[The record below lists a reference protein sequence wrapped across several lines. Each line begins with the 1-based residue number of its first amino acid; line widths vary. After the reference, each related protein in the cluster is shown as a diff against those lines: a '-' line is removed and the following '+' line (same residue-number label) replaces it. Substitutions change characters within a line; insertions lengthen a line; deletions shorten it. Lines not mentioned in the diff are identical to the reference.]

1 MWDISSGEL
10 LCKFVFDVSIMSVT
24 MDTAEFQMFVGGSNG
39 VIYSVNLF
47 EMVGL
52 HYLTTYVNFLTM
64 KILIMCS

>member
-1 MWDISSGEL
+1 M
-10 LCKFVFDVSIMSVT
+10 SIT

-52 HYLTTYVNFLTM
+52 HY
-64 KILIMCS
+64 